1 MGREAAQVGW
11 GGETWA
17 GAGREEKGGSGR
29 PRRREKVGEGRKKRK
44 RSRTFGRGP
53 RGREEDFGPKG
64 KED

>member
-1 MGREAAQVGW
+1 MG
-11 GGETWA
+11 
-17 GAGREEKGGSGR
+17 GRLGPGSEEKGVGR
-29 PRRREKVGEGRKKRK
+29 KEGKGGRKKRE